1 VPAGHG
7 AVPAAGVVAD
17 APADCVAVEAVAGV
31 EVDVE
36 VRAGE
41 VAAEPALNVGSLLEA
56 PLVVEV
62 LLAAEPD
69 KVVVE
74 VALAG
79 GVLLE
84 APLVFALLVVP
95 EAGVVLDVVAVEPTP
110 PLGVIPGE
118 G

>member
-1 VPAGHG
+1 M
-7 AVPAAGVVAD
+7 PAAGVVPD

-31 EVDVE
+31 DAEVE
-36 VRAGE
+36 VRAGD
-41 VAAEPALNVGSLLEA
+41 VAAEPALIVGSLLEA

-62 LLAAEPD
+62 LLAAEPER
-69 KVVVE
+69 VVVD

-95 EAGVVLDVVAVEPTP
+95 DAGVVLEVVAVEPTP